1 MIVRISALPHNTNG
15 SCMKRASLILFAL
28 GAAALLLIGLLTLV
42 HAHRILAENHAAP
55 SHPLAAHAKS
65 VRDSGDDNDD
75 SGVPSVIRFA
85 RNPERM
91 PPFLVND
98 LEGGIISTA
107 DLHGKVVLVNFW
119 ATWCPPCREEIPEL
133 IELSNRYKDKLQIIG
148 VSMDDAP
155 AREVRQFAEQIGITY
170 PVVMGSGAIE
180 AEYGG
185 VPALPT
191 SFVISP
197 DGRVVQKHAGLY
209 PIGVYDTEIRSLL
222 GMPVKAKVETF
233 QDVGQIFMKNAANAS
248 ELPGVD
254 FKGLSAAQKREAL
267 KRMNTDL
274 CTCGCK
280 FTIAQCRINDSSCAT
295 SRALA
300 AKIVHEI
307 LTNHPAATAAVN

>member
-1 MIVRISALPHNTNG
+1 
-15 SCMKRASLILFAL
+15 L
-28 GAAALLLIGLLTLV
+28 G
-42 HAHRILAENHAAP
+42 
-55 SHPLAAHAKS
+55 
-65 VRDSGDDNDD
+65 
-75 SGVPSVIRFA
+75 
-85 RNPERM
+85 
-91 PPFLVND
+91 
-98 LEGGIISTA
+98 GGIISTA
-107 DLHGKVVLVNFW
+107 DLHGKVVIVNFW
-119 ATWCPPCREEIPEL
+119 ATWCPPCREEIPEM
-133 IELSNRYKDKLQIIG
+133 IELSKRYKDKLQIIG
-148 VSMDDAP
+148 ISMDDAP
-155 AREVRQFAEQIGITY
+155 AREVAEFAKQIGITY

-222 GMPVKAKVETF
+222 GMPVKVKVETF
-233 QDVGQIFMKNAANAS
+233 EDTGEIFLKNAANAT

-254 FKGLSAAQKREAL
+254 FHGLTAAQKHTAL

-295 SRALA
+295 SKALA
-300 AKIVHEI
+300 AKVVHEI
-307 LTNHPAATAAVN
+307 VSSRPAPTTAAAN

>member
-1 MIVRISALPHNTNG
+1 
-15 SCMKRASLILFAL
+15 MKRTPTILLAL
-28 GAAALLLIGLLTLV
+28 GAAILLLIGIVTLV
-42 HAHRILAENHAAP
+42 RARRILAANHAAS
-55 SHPLAAHAKS
+55 SHSLAAHAKS
-65 VRDSGDDNDD
+65 AQENGDDADD
-75 SGVPSVIRFA
+75 SGVPSVIHFA

-98 LEGGIISTA
+98 LDGGIISTA
-107 DLHGKVVLVNFW
+107 GLHGKVVLVNFW

-133 IELSNRYKDKLQIIG
+133 IELSNRYKDELRIIG

-155 AREVRQFAEQIGITY
+155 AREVREFAKQIGITY

-191 SFVISP
+191 SFIISP
-197 DGRVVQKHAGLY
+197 EGRVVQKHAGLY

-233 QDVGQIFMKNAANAS
+233 QDVGQIFMKNAANAT

-254 FKGLSAAQKREAL
+254 FKGLTAAQKREAL
-267 KRMNTDL
+267 KHMNTDL

-295 SRALA
+295 SKALA

-307 LTNHPAATAAVN
+307 VSGHPTPTAVVAN

>member
-1 MIVRISALPHNTNG
+1 
-15 SCMKRASLILFAL
+15 MKRTSTILLAL
-28 GAAALLLIGLLTLV
+28 GAAILLLIGLVTLV
-42 HAHRILAENHAAP
+42 RGRRILAANHAAS
-55 SHPLAAHAKS
+55 SHSLAAHAKS
-65 VRDSGDDNDD
+65 AQESGDDADD
-75 SGVPSVIRFA
+75 SGVPSVIHFA

-98 LEGGIISTA
+98 LDGGIISTA
-107 DLHGKVVLVNFW
+107 GFHGKVVLVNFW

-133 IELSNRYKDKLQIIG
+133 IELSSRYKDKLQIIG

-155 AREVRQFAEQIGITY
+155 ASEVLEFAKQIGITY

-191 SFVISP
+191 SFIISP
-197 DGRVVQKHAGLY
+197 EGRVVQKHAGLY

-233 QDVGQIFMKNAANAS
+233 QDVGEIFMKNAANAT

-254 FKGLSAAQKREAL
+254 FKGLTAAQKREAL

-295 SRALA
+295 SKALA

-307 LTNHPAATAAVN
+307 VSGRPAPTAVVAN

>member
-1 MIVRISALPHNTNG
+1 
-15 SCMKRASLILFAL
+15 MKRASTILLAL
-28 GAAALLLIGLLTLV
+28 GAAALLLIGIVTFV
-42 HAHRILAENHAAP
+42 YARRILAANHAVSP
-55 SHPLAAHAKS
+55 HSLAARAKS
-65 VRDSGDDNDD
+65 AQDSGDDADD

-98 LEGGIISTA
+98 LGGGIISTA
-107 DLHGKVVLVNFW
+107 GLHGKVVLVNFW

-133 IELSNRYKDKLQIIG
+133 IELSQRYKDKLQIIG
-148 VSMDDAP
+148 ISMDDAP
-155 AREVRQFAEQIGITY
+155 ASEVRQFAEQIGITY

-233 QDVGQIFMKNAANAS
+233 QDVGQIFMKNAANAT

-254 FKGLSAAQKREAL
+254 FKGLTPAQKREAL

-280 FTIAQCRINDSSCAT
+280 FTIAQCRINDSACAT
-295 SRALA
+295 SKALA

-307 LTNHPAATAAVN
+307 LSARPAATAVVAN

>member
-1 MIVRISALPHNTNG
+1 
-15 SCMKRASLILFAL
+15 MKRASTIFLVL
-28 GAAALLLIGLLTLV
+28 GAAVLLLIGLVALV
-42 HAHRILAENHAAP
+42 RARRIMAANHAGA
-55 SHPLAAHAKS
+55 SHSLATHAQNAQDGS
-65 VRDSGDDNDD
+65 DDADD
-75 SGVPSVIRFA
+75 SGVPSVIHFA

-98 LEGGIISTA
+98 LDGGIISTA
-107 DLHGKVVLVNFW
+107 DLHGKVVIVNFW
-119 ATWCPPCREEIPEL
+119 ATWCPPCREEIPEMV
-133 IELSNRYKDKLQIIG
+133 ELSNRYKDKLQIIG

-155 AREVRQFAEQIGITY
+155 ASEVREFAKQIGISY
-170 PVVMGSGAIE
+170 PVVMGSGAID

-209 PIGVYDTEIRSLL
+209 PIGVYETEIRSLL

-233 QDVGQIFMKNAANAS
+233 QDVGQIFMKNAANAT

-254 FKGLSAAQKREAL
+254 FKGLTAAQKREAL

-280 FTIAQCRINDSSCAT
+280 FTVAQCRINDSSCPT
-295 SRALA
+295 SKALA

-307 LTNHPAATAAVN
+307 LSARPAGPIAAAN

>member
-1 MIVRISALPHNTNG
+1 MRLASA
-15 SCMKRASLILFAL
+15 ILLAL
-28 GAAALLLIGLLTLV
+28 GAAALLLIGLITLV
-42 HAHRILAENHAAP
+42 HSRRILAANHAVP
-55 SHPLAAHAKS
+55 SHLLAAHAKS
-65 VRDSGDDNDD
+65 AQDNGDDDD
-75 SGVPSVIRFA
+75 SGVPSVIHFA

-98 LEGGIISTA
+98 LDGGIISTA

-133 IELSNRYKDKLQIIG
+133 IELSKRYKDKLLIIG

-155 AREVRQFAEQIGITY
+155 AGEVRQFARQIGITY

-233 QDVGQIFMKNAANAS
+233 QDVGQIFMKNAANAT

-254 FKGLSAAQKREAL
+254 LHGLTAAQKHEVL
-267 KRMNTDL
+267 KRMNAEL

-280 FTIAQCRINDSSCAT
+280 FTVAQCRINDSSCPT
-295 SRALA
+295 SKALA

-307 LTNHPAATAAVN
+307 LTTHPAATTAVN

>member
-1 MIVRISALPHNTNG
+1 
-15 SCMKRASLILFAL
+15 MKRTYTILLAL
-28 GAAALLLIGLLTLV
+28 GAAVLLLIGLVTLV
-42 HAHRILAENHAAP
+42 RMRRILAADRAASP
-55 SHPLAAHAKS
+55 HSAAAHAKTAQ
-65 VRDSGDDNDD
+65 DSNDDADD
-75 SGVPSVIRFA
+75 SGTPAVIHFA

-98 LEGGIISTA
+98 LDGGIISTA
-107 DLHGKVVLVNFW
+107 DLRGKVVLVNFW

-133 IELSNRYKDKLQIIG
+133 IELSSRYKDKLQIIG

-155 AREVRQFAEQIGITY
+155 AREVRQFAKQIGISY

-191 SFVISP
+191 SFIISP

-233 QDVGQIFMKNAANAS
+233 QDTGQIFLKNAANAT

-254 FKGLSAAQKREAL
+254 FEGLTEAQKREAL
-267 KRMNTDL
+267 KRMNTDI

-280 FTIAQCRINDSSCAT
+280 FTIAQCRINDSACAT
-295 SRALA
+295 SKALA

-307 LTNHPAATAAVN
+307 AANRPAPTTAVN

>member
-1 MIVRISALPHNTNG
+1 
-15 SCMKRASLILFAL
+15 MKRTSTILLAL
-28 GAAALLLIGLLTLV
+28 GAALLLLIGVVTLV
-42 HAHRILAENHAAP
+42 RARRILAANHAAS
-55 SHPLAAHAKS
+55 SHSVAAHARS
-65 VRDSGDDNDD
+65 AQETGDDADD
-75 SGVPSVIRFA
+75 SGVPSVIHFA

-98 LEGGIISTA
+98 LDGRIISTA

-133 IELSNRYKDKLQIIG
+133 IELSKRYKDQLQIIG
-148 VSMDDAP
+148 ISMDDAP
-155 AREVRQFAEQIGITY
+155 ASQVRQFAKQIGITY

-197 DGRVVQKHAGLY
+197 EGRVVQKHAGLY

-233 QDVGQIFMKNAANAS
+233 QDVGQIFMKNAANAT

-254 FKGLSAAQKREAL
+254 FKGLTAVQKRDAL

-280 FTIAQCRINDSSCAT
+280 YTIAQCRINDSSCAT
-295 SRALA
+295 SKALA

-307 LTNHPAATAAVN
+307 AANRPAATRAAAN

>member
-1 MIVRISALPHNTNG
+1 
-15 SCMKRASLILFAL
+15 MKRASTIFLLL
-28 GAAALLLIGLLTLV
+28 GAAVLLLIGLVALV
-42 HAHRILAENHAAP
+42 RARRIMAANHAGS
-55 SHPLAAHAKS
+55 SHSLAAPAKNS
-65 VRDSGDDNDD
+65 QDISDDSDD
-75 SGVPSVIRFA
+75 SGVPSVIHFA

-98 LEGGIISTA
+98 LDGGIISTA
-107 DLHGKVVLVNFW
+107 DLHGKVVIVNFW
-119 ATWCPPCREEIPEL
+119 ATWCPPCREEIPEMV
-133 IELSNRYKDKLQIIG
+133 ELSKRYQEKLQIIG

-155 AREVRQFAEQIGITY
+155 ASEVREFAKQIGITY

-197 DGRVVQKHAGLY
+197 EGRVVQKHAGLY

-233 QDVGQIFMKNAANAS
+233 QDVGQIFMKNAAKAT

-254 FKGLSAAQKREAL
+254 FKGLTPVQKREAL

-280 FTIAQCRINDSSCAT
+280 FTIAQCRINDSSCPT
-295 SRALA
+295 SKALA

-307 LTNHPAATAAVN
+307 ISSRPAPTTASN

>member
-1 MIVRISALPHNTNG
+1 MRLASA
-15 SCMKRASLILFAL
+15 ILLAL
-28 GAAALLLIGLLTLV
+28 GAAALLLIGLITLV
-42 HAHRILAENHAAP
+42 HSRRILAANHAAP
-55 SHPLAAHAKS
+55 SHLLAAHAKS
-65 VRDSGDDNDD
+65 AQDNGDDDD
-75 SGVPSVIRFA
+75 SGVPSVIHFA

-98 LEGGIISTA
+98 LDGGIISTA

-133 IELSNRYKDKLQIIG
+133 IELSKRYKDKLLIIG

-155 AREVRQFAEQIGITY
+155 AGEVRQFARQIGITY

-233 QDVGQIFMKNAANAS
+233 QDVGQIFMKNAANAT

-254 FKGLSAAQKREAL
+254 LHGLTPAQKHEAL
-267 KRMNTDL
+267 KRMNAEL

-280 FTIAQCRINDSSCAT
+280 FTVAQCRINDSSCPT
-295 SRALA
+295 SKALA

-307 LTNHPAATAAVN
+307 LTTHPAATTAVN

>member
-1 MIVRISALPHNTNG
+1 MRRTST
-15 SCMKRASLILFAL
+15 ILLAL
-28 GAAALLLIGLLTLV
+28 GAAILLVIGLVTLV
-42 HAHRILAENHAAP
+42 RARRILASNHAAS
-55 SHPLAAHAKS
+55 SHSLAADAKS
-65 VRDSGDDNDD
+65 AQESGDDADD

-98 LEGGIISTA
+98 LDGGIISTA
-107 DLHGKVVLVNFW
+107 GLRGKVVLVNFW

-133 IELSNRYKDKLQIIG
+133 IELSSRYKEKLQIIG
-148 VSMDDAP
+148 VSMDDSP
-155 AREVRQFAEQIGITY
+155 AREVREFAKEIGITY

-191 SFVISP
+191 SFIISP
-197 DGRVVQKHAGLY
+197 EGRVVQKHAGLY

-233 QDVGQIFMKNAANAS
+233 QDVGQIFMKNAANAT

-254 FKGLSAAQKREAL
+254 FKGLTAAQKREAL
-267 KRMNTDL
+267 KRMNTEL

-280 FTIAQCRINDSSCAT
+280 FTIAQCRINDSACAT
-295 SRALA
+295 SKALA
-300 AKIVHEI
+300 AKIVHDI
-307 LTNHPAATAAVN
+307 VAGHPTPTTAVAN

>member
-1 MIVRISALPHNTNG
+1 MIVRIGALPHNTNR
-15 SCMKRASLILFAL
+15 SRMKRASLILLAL
-28 GAAALLLIGLLTLV
+28 GAAALLLIGLITLV
-42 HAHRILAENHAAP
+42 HARRILAANHAAS
-55 SHPLAAHAKS
+55 SHSLAAHAKS
-65 VRDSGDDNDD
+65 AQDNDDADD
-75 SGVPSVIRFA
+75 SGVPSVIHFA

-98 LEGGIISTA
+98 LDGGIISTA

-133 IELSNRYKDKLQIIG
+133 IELSKRYKDKLQVIG
-148 VSMDDAP
+148 VSMDDSP
-155 AREVRQFAEQIGITY
+155 AGEVRQFAKQIGITY

-209 PIGVYDTEIRSLL
+209 PIGVYETEIRSLL

-233 QDVGQIFMKNAANAS
+233 QDTGQIFMKNAANAT

-254 FKGLSAAQKREAL
+254 LHGLTPAQKHEAL
-267 KRMNTDL
+267 KRMNAEL

-280 FTIAQCRINDSSCAT
+280 YTIAQCRINDSSCAT
-295 SRALA
+295 SKALA

-307 LTNHPAATAAVN
+307 VSGHPAPTTVVAN

>member
-1 MIVRISALPHNTNG
+1 
-15 SCMKRASLILFAL
+15 MKRASAILLAL
-28 GAAALLLIGLLTLV
+28 GAAALLLIGLIALV
-42 HAHRILAENHAAP
+42 HARRILAANHAAP
-55 SHPLAAHAKS
+55 SQSLAAHAKS
-65 VRDSGDDNDD
+65 AQDNGDDADD

-98 LEGGIISTA
+98 LDGGIISTA

-133 IELSNRYKDKLQIIG
+133 IELSKRYKDKLQIIG
-148 VSMDDAP
+148 ISMDDAP
-155 AREVRQFAEQIGITY
+155 AGEVRQFATQIGITY
-170 PVVMGSGAIE
+170 PVVMGSGAME

-233 QDVGQIFMKNAANAS
+233 QDVGQIFMKNAANAT

-254 FKGLSAAQKREAL
+254 FHGLTPTQKHEVL
-267 KRMNTDL
+267 KRMNAEL

-280 FTIAQCRINDSSCAT
+280 FTIAQCRINDSACPT
-295 SRALA
+295 SKALA

-307 LTNHPAATAAVN
+307 VSGRPAPTTVVAN

>member
-1 MIVRISALPHNTNG
+1 L
-15 SCMKRASLILFAL
+15 AL
-28 GAAALLLIGLLTLV
+28 GAAVLLLIGLVTLV
-42 HAHRILAENHAAP
+42 RARRILAANHAAS
-55 SHPLAAHAKS
+55 SHSVAAHAES
-65 VRDSGDDNDD
+65 AQDNGDDADD
-75 SGVPSVIRFA
+75 SGVPSLIRFA

-98 LEGGIISTA
+98 LDGGIISTA
-107 DLHGKVVLVNFW
+107 NMRGKVVLVNFW

-133 IELSNRYKDKLQIIG
+133 IELSKQYKDKLQIIG

-155 AREVRQFAEQIGITY
+155 PSEVRQFAKQIGITY

-197 DGRVVQKHAGLY
+197 EGRVVQKHAGLY

-233 QDVGQIFMKNAANAS
+233 QDVGQIFMKNAANAT

-254 FKGLSAAQKREAL
+254 FKGLTEVQKRDAL

-295 SRALA
+295 SKALA

-307 LTNHPAATAAVN
+307 LTNHPAATTAAK

>member
-1 MIVRISALPHNTNG
+1 
-15 SCMKRASLILFAL
+15 MKRASTILLAL
-28 GAAALLLIGLLTLV
+28 GAAILLLIGGVTLV
-42 HAHRILAENHAAP
+42 RARRILAANHAAS
-55 SHPLAAHAKS
+55 SHSSAAHATTAQDS
-65 VRDSGDDNDD
+65 SGDDADD
-75 SGVPSVIRFA
+75 SGVPSVIHFA

-98 LEGGIISTA
+98 LDGSIISTA
-107 DLHGKVVLVNFW
+107 GLRGKVVLVNFW

-155 AREVRQFAEQIGITY
+155 ASEVREFAKQIGITY

-197 DGRVVQKHAGLY
+197 EGRVVQKHAGLY

-233 QDVGQIFMKNAANAS
+233 QDVGQIFMKNAANAT

-254 FKGLSAAQKREAL
+254 FKGLTAAQKREAL

-280 FTIAQCRINDSSCAT
+280 YTIAQCRINDSSCAT
-295 SRALA
+295 SKALA

-307 LTNHPAATAAVN
+307 LANRPASNTVVAN

>member
-1 MIVRISALPHNTNG
+1 
-15 SCMKRASLILFAL
+15 MKRTSTILLAL
-28 GAAALLLIGLLTLV
+28 GAALLLLIGVVTLV
-42 HAHRILAENHAAP
+42 RARRILAANHAAS
-55 SHPLAAHAKS
+55 SHSVAAHAKS
-65 VRDSGDDNDD
+65 AQETGDDADD
-75 SGVPSVIRFA
+75 SGVPSVIHFA

-98 LEGGIISTA
+98 LDGRIISTA

-133 IELSNRYKDKLQIIG
+133 IELSKRYKDQLQIIG
-148 VSMDDAP
+148 ISMDDAP
-155 AREVRQFAEQIGITY
+155 AGQVRQFAKQIGITY

-197 DGRVVQKHAGLY
+197 EGRVVQKHAGLY

-233 QDVGQIFMKNAANAS
+233 QDVGQIFMKNAANAT

-254 FKGLSAAQKREAL
+254 FKGLTAVQKRDAL

-280 FTIAQCRINDSSCAT
+280 YTIAQCRINDSSCAT
-295 SRALA
+295 SKALA

-307 LTNHPAATAAVN
+307 AANRPAATRAAAN

>member
-1 MIVRISALPHNTNG
+1 MRRTST
-15 SCMKRASLILFAL
+15 ILLAL
-28 GAAALLLIGLLTLV
+28 GAAILLLIGIVTLV
-42 HAHRILAENHAAP
+42 RARRILASNHAAS
-55 SHPLAAHAKS
+55 SHSLAAHAES
-65 VRDSGDDNDD
+65 AQESGDDADD
-75 SGVPSVIRFA
+75 SGVPSVIHFA

-91 PPFLVND
+91 PPFLVSD
-98 LEGGIISTA
+98 LDGGIISTA
-107 DLHGKVVLVNFW
+107 GLHGKVVLVNFW

-133 IELSNRYKDKLQIIG
+133 IELSSRYKDKLQIIG

-155 AREVRQFAEQIGITY
+155 ASEVREFAKQIGITY

-191 SFVISP
+191 SFIISP
-197 DGRVVQKHAGLY
+197 EGRVVQKHAGLY

-233 QDVGQIFMKNAANAS
+233 QDVGQIFMKNAANAT

-254 FKGLSAAQKREAL
+254 FKGLTAEQKREAL
-267 KRMNTDL
+267 KRMNTEL

-280 FTIAQCRINDSSCAT
+280 FTIAQCRINDSACAT
-295 SRALA
+295 SKALA

-307 LTNHPAATAAVN
+307 VDGHPAPTAAVAN

>member
-1 MIVRISALPHNTNG
+1 
-15 SCMKRASLILFAL
+15 MKRTSLILLAL
-28 GAAALLLIGLLTLV
+28 GAAALLLIGLITLV
-42 HAHRILAENHAAP
+42 HARRILAASHAAP
-55 SHPLAAHAKS
+55 PHSLAAHAKS
-65 VRDSGDDNDD
+65 AQDDGDDADD

-98 LEGGIISTA
+98 LDGAIISTA

-133 IELSNRYKDKLQIIG
+133 IELSKRYKDKLLIIG

-155 AREVRQFAEQIGITY
+155 AGEVRQFAKQIGITY

-233 QDVGQIFMKNAANAS
+233 QDVGQIFMKNAANAT

-254 FKGLSAAQKREAL
+254 FHGLTATQKHEAL
-267 KRMNTDL
+267 KRMNAEL

-280 FTIAQCRINDSSCAT
+280 FTVAQCRINDSACPT
-295 SRALA
+295 SKAMA
-300 AKIVHEI
+300 AKIIHEI
-307 LTNHPAATAAVN
+307 LSNHPAATTAVN

>member
-1 MIVRISALPHNTNG
+1 
-15 SCMKRASLILFAL
+15 MKRTSTILLAL
-28 GAAALLLIGLLTLV
+28 GAAILLLIGLVTLV
-42 HAHRILAENHAAP
+42 RARRILASNHAA
-55 SHPLAAHAKS
+55 SFHSLTADAKS
-65 VRDSGDDNDD
+65 AQETGDDADD
-75 SGVPSVIRFA
+75 SGGPSVIRFA
-85 RNPERM
+85 RNPDRM

-98 LEGGIISTA
+98 LDGGIISTA
-107 DLHGKVVLVNFW
+107 DLQGKVVLVNFW

-133 IELSNRYKDKLQIIG
+133 IELSKRYKDKLQIIG

-155 AREVRQFAEQIGITY
+155 ASEVREFAKQIGITY

-197 DGRVVQKHAGLY
+197 EGRVVQKHAGLY

-233 QDVGQIFMKNAANAS
+233 QDVGQIFMKNAANAT

-254 FKGLSAAQKREAL
+254 LHGLTPAQKHEAL
-267 KRMNTDL
+267 KRMNAEL

-280 FTIAQCRINDSSCAT
+280 FTIAQCRINDSTCAT
-295 SRALA
+295 SKALA

-307 LTNHPAATAAVN
+307 VSGRPAPTAAAN

>member
-1 MIVRISALPHNTNG
+1 
-15 SCMKRASLILFAL
+15 MKRASAILLAL

-42 HAHRILAENHAAP
+42 HARRILAANHAAS
-55 SHPLAAHAKS
+55 SHSLAARAKTAH
-65 VRDSGDDNDD
+65 DSSDDDADD

-98 LEGGIISTA
+98 LDGGIISTA
-107 DLHGKVVLVNFW
+107 ALHGRVVLVNFW

-133 IELSNRYKDKLQIIG
+133 IELSKRYKDKLQIIG

-155 AREVRQFAEQIGITY
+155 ASEVREFAKQIGINY
-170 PVVMGSGAIE
+170 AVVMGSGAIE

-197 DGRVVQKHAGLY
+197 EGRVVQKHAGLY

-233 QDVGQIFMKNAANAS
+233 QDVGQIFMKNAANAT

-254 FKGLSAAQKREAL
+254 FKGLTETQKRDAL

-280 FTIAQCRINDSSCAT
+280 FTIAQCRINDSSCPT
-295 SRALA
+295 SKALA

-307 LTNHPAATAAVN
+307 VSARPAPPIAAAN

>member
-1 MIVRISALPHNTNG
+1 
-15 SCMKRASLILFAL
+15 MKRASAILLAL

-42 HAHRILAENHAAP
+42 HARRILAANHAAP
-55 SHPLAAHAKS
+55 SHSLAAHAKS
-65 VRDSGDDNDD
+65 AQDNGDDADD
-75 SGVPSVIRFA
+75 SGVPSVIHFA

-98 LEGGIISTA
+98 LDGGIISTA
-107 DLHGKVVLVNFW
+107 SLHGKVVLVNFW

-133 IELSNRYKDKLQIIG
+133 IELSERYKDKLQIIG

-155 AREVRQFAEQIGITY
+155 ASEVRQFAKQIGITY

-233 QDVGQIFMKNAANAS
+233 QDVGQIFMRNAANAT

-254 FKGLSAAQKREAL
+254 FHGLTATQKHEAL

-295 SRALA
+295 SKALA

-307 LTNHPAATAAVN
+307 VSAHPAPTTAVAN

>member
-1 MIVRISALPHNTNG
+1 
-15 SCMKRASLILFAL
+15 MKRTSTILLAL
-28 GAAALLLIGLLTLV
+28 GAVVLLLIGLVTLV
-42 HAHRILAENHAAP
+42 RARRILAANHSASP
-55 SHPLAAHAKS
+55 HSVAAHAKS
-65 VRDSGDDNDD
+65 AQESGDDPDD
-75 SGVPSVIRFA
+75 SGVPSVIHFA

-98 LEGGIISTA
+98 LDGGIISTA

-133 IELSNRYKDKLQIIG
+133 IELSSRYKDKLQIIG

-155 AREVRQFAEQIGITY
+155 ASEVRQFAKQIGINY

-191 SFVISP
+191 SFIISP
-197 DGRVVQKHAGLY
+197 EGRVVQKHAGLY

-233 QDVGQIFMKNAANAS
+233 QDVGQIFMKNAANAT

-254 FKGLSAAQKREAL
+254 FKGLTALQKRDAL
-267 KRMNTDL
+267 KRMNTDF

-280 FTIAQCRINDSSCAT
+280 YTIAQCRINDSSCPT
-295 SRALA
+295 SKALA

-307 LTNHPAATAAVN
+307 AANRPAAPIAASN

>member
-1 MIVRISALPHNTNG
+1 
-15 SCMKRASLILFAL
+15 MKRTSTILLAL
-28 GAAALLLIGLLTLV
+28 GAAALLLIGLVTLV
-42 HAHRILAENHAAP
+42 RARRILAS
-55 SHPLAAHAKS
+55 SHSLAARAKS
-65 VRDSGDDNDD
+65 AQDNGDDADD
-75 SGVPSVIRFA
+75 SGVPSIIHFA

-98 LEGGIISTA
+98 LDGGIISTA

-133 IELSNRYKDKLQIIG
+133 IELSSRYKDKLQIIG

-155 AREVRQFAEQIGITY
+155 ASEVRQFAKQIGINY

-191 SFVISP
+191 SFIISP
-197 DGRVVQKHAGLY
+197 EGRVVQKHAGLY

-222 GMPVKAKVETF
+222 GMPVKARVETF
-233 QDVGQIFMKNAANAS
+233 QDVGQIFMKNAANAT

-254 FKGLSAAQKREAL
+254 FKGLTAAQKRDAL
-267 KRMNTDL
+267 KRMNTDF

-280 FTIAQCRINDSSCAT
+280 YTIAQCRINDSSCPT
-295 SRALA
+295 SKALA

-307 LTNHPAATAAVN
+307 AANRPAAPIPAAN

>member
-1 MIVRISALPHNTNG
+1 
-15 SCMKRASLILFAL
+15 MKRASAILLAL
-28 GAAALLLIGLLTLV
+28 GASAVLLIGLITLV
-42 HAHRILAENHAAP
+42 HARRILAANHTAP
-55 SHPLAAHAKS
+55 SHSLATHAKS
-65 VRDSGDDNDD
+65 AQDNGDDADD
-75 SGVPSVIRFA
+75 SGVPSVIHFA

-98 LEGGIISTA
+98 LDGGIISTA
-107 DLHGKVVLVNFW
+107 GLHGKVVLVNFW

-148 VSMDDAP
+148 ISMDDAP
-155 AREVRQFAEQIGITY
+155 ASEVRQFAKQIGITY

-222 GMPVKAKVETF
+222 GIPVKAKVETF
-233 QDVGQIFMKNAANAS
+233 QDVGQIFMKNAANAT

-254 FKGLSAAQKREAL
+254 FHGLTAAQKHDAL

-280 FTIAQCRINDSSCAT
+280 FTIAQCRINDSSCST
-295 SRALA
+295 SKALA
-300 AKIVHEI
+300 AKIVHQI
-307 LTNHPAATAAVN
+307 VSSRPAPTTASN

>member
-1 MIVRISALPHNTNG
+1 
-15 SCMKRASLILFAL
+15 MKRTSTILLAL
-28 GAAALLLIGLLTLV
+28 GAALLLLIGVVTLV
-42 HAHRILAENHAAP
+42 RARRILAANHAAS
-55 SHPLAAHAKS
+55 SHSVAAHARS
-65 VRDSGDDNDD
+65 AQETGDDADD
-75 SGVPSVIRFA
+75 SGVPSVIHFA

-98 LEGGIISTA
+98 LDGRIISTA

-133 IELSNRYKDKLQIIG
+133 IELSKRYKDQLQIIG
-148 VSMDDAP
+148 ISMDDAP
-155 AREVRQFAEQIGITY
+155 AGQVRQFAKQIGITY

-197 DGRVVQKHAGLY
+197 EGRVVQKHAGLY

-233 QDVGQIFMKNAANAS
+233 QDVGQIFMKNAANAT

-254 FKGLSAAQKREAL
+254 FKGLTAVQKRDAL

-280 FTIAQCRINDSSCAT
+280 YTIAQCRINDSSCAT
-295 SRALA
+295 SKALA

-307 LTNHPAATAAVN
+307 AANRPAATRAAAN

>member
-1 MIVRISALPHNTNG
+1 
-15 SCMKRASLILFAL
+15 MKRASLILFAL
-28 GAAALLLIGLLTLV
+28 GAAALLLIGLLTLI
-42 HAHRILAENHAAP
+42 HARHILAANHAPP
-55 SHPLAAHAKS
+55 SRALAAHAKS
-65 VRDSGDDNDD
+65 AQDNGDDADD
-75 SGVPSVIRFA
+75 SGVPSVIHFA

-98 LEGGIISTA
+98 LDGGIISTA
-107 DLHGKVVLVNFW
+107 GLHGKVVLVNFW

-133 IELSNRYKDKLQIIG
+133 IELSKRYKDKLQIIG
-148 VSMDDAP
+148 ISMDDAP
-155 AREVRQFAEQIGITY
+155 ASEVHQFARQIGITY

-233 QDVGQIFMKNAANAS
+233 QDVGQIFMKNAANAT

-254 FKGLSAAQKREAL
+254 FKGLTAAQKRQAL
-267 KRMNTDL
+267 KSMNTDL

-295 SRALA
+295 SKALA

-307 LTNHPAATAAVN
+307 VSGRPQTTTAVAN

>member
-1 MIVRISALPHNTNG
+1 MLCLIIPTGVAV
-15 SCMKRASLILFAL
+15 KRTSTILLAL

-42 HAHRILAENHAAP
+42 HARRILAANHAAT
-55 SHPLAAHAKS
+55 SHSVAAHAKS
-65 VRDSGDDNDD
+65 AHDNGDDADD

-280 FTIAQCRINDSSCAT
+280 YTIAQCRINDSSCAT
-295 SRALA
+295 SKALA

-307 LTNHPAATAAVN
+307 AANRPAATRAAAN